1 MKAGREFLLFALAG
15 VIGLG
20 VDVGVLYLAAP
31 LLGWYAARVLSF
43 LAAAT
48 ATWSLNRRY
57 AFATR
62 NSGASLAREYAGYL
76 LTMLG
81 GAVVNYGVYVF
92 VLHSLAGPWVPALGV
107 ALGSCAGL
115 ALNFLAARQLIF
127 KSRRGR

>member
-62 NSGASLAREYAGYL
+62 HSGASLAREYLGYL

-81 GAVVNYGVYVF
+81 GAVVNYGVYVL
-92 VLHSLAGPWVPALGV
+92 VLHSFAGPWVPALGV